1 MPARRPAP
9 TLIVVFHHQRNHGSL
24 LVAHHESND
33 ALDRPPG
40 IARRGSGNNLVS
52 LVSPQR
58 KSPTDSAFASLESIN
73 RSLQEENEALQ
84 AQLNQAQL
92 ECRAL
97 ESSLR
102 YFASN
107 ADASDDPAASAEL
120 TRLLSP
126 DAQRPP
132 PAAGSP
138 TEEGGVAQ
146 GSAARTLLRRG
157 KHGLHHHSAALSG
170 GDDDERAAKLESER
184 FGSNDTPEPAADD
197 FAEEKDDATTER
209 IRRFL
214 QKRAPFDT
222 LDEAQLLRLV
232 GAMVGQAAAE
242 GEVIMREGEAGG
254 ALCYLVDGGEFAISV
269 GGAQVDSVGEGAVI
283 GELALLYNVP
293 RTATV
298 SCVSEGGASLWVLHR
313 SVFQRTIRAETIAR
327 RRQVY
332 EFLKSNHFFSSMGER
347 QLSRLTDA
355 VEVVHFEAKVEIM
368 REGDAADA
376 MYIIKEGQCVVSQE
390 IITQD
395 DGGAEKSDSRLCG
408 IVGVG
413 EYFGERA
420 LITSEPRS
428 ATVAAVGDVETL
440 KIDRGVF
447 LQLLGPLHAP
457 LLKKMPRDG
466 SPRGSRAS
474 SRRGSAKG
482 AAALGLYGTPPTDVS
497 PPSQRALADAV
508 ARAVGGGG
516 SAGGSSGAS
525 RSDSPGPLAHLGRLD
540 SPMALRDGAA
550 ASSPLSRAVAA
561 EEKSRRYRPSL
572 DQLVVVR
579 PLGSGGF
586 GRVSL
591 VKDPRT
597 RCRYALKIVSK
608 KKLLA
613 SKPQT
618 RTKWIMREK
627 HDGGARNSGAILAQF
642 CNDGP
647 IL

>member
-1 MPARRPAP
+1 MPPA
-9 TLIVVFHHQRNHGSL
+9 TIMRI
-24 LVAHHESND
+24 ESND

-107 ADASDDPAASAEL
+107 ADAGDDPAASAEL

-132 PAAGSP
+132 SGSP

-197 FAEEKDDATTER
+197 FAEEKDDLTTER

-269 GGAQVDSVGEGAVI
+269 GGA
-283 GELALLYNVP
+283 
-293 RTATV
+293 
-298 SCVSEGGASLWVLHR
+298 
-313 SVFQRTIRAETIAR
+313 RA
-327 RRQVY
+327 
-332 EFLKSNHFFSSMGER
+332 
-347 QLSRLTDA
+347 D
-355 VEVVHFEAKVEIM
+355 
-368 REGDAADA
+368 
-376 MYIIKEGQCVVSQE
+376 
-390 IITQD
+390 
-395 DGGAEKSDSRLCG
+395 
-408 IVGVG
+408 
-413 EYFGERA
+413 
-420 LITSEPRS
+420 
-428 ATVAAVGDVETL
+428 
-440 KIDRGVF
+440 
-447 LQLLGPLHAP
+447 
-457 LLKKMPRDG
+457 
-466 SPRGSRAS
+466 
-474 SRRGSAKG
+474 
-482 AAALGLYGTPPTDVS
+482 
-497 PPSQRALADAV
+497 
-508 ARAVGGGG
+508 
-516 SAGGSSGAS
+516 
-525 RSDSPGPLAHLGRLD
+525 
-540 SPMALRDGAA
+540 
-550 ASSPLSRAVAA
+550 
-561 EEKSRRYRPSL
+561 
-572 DQLVVVR
+572 
-579 PLGSGGF
+579 
-586 GRVSL
+586 
-591 VKDPRT
+591 
-597 RCRYALKIVSK
+597 
-608 KKLLA
+608 
-613 SKPQT
+613 
-618 RTKWIMREK
+618 
-627 HDGGARNSGAILAQF
+627 
-642 CNDGP
+642 
-647 IL
+647 

>member
-1 MPARRPAP
+1 MQLARAHRRSTINFAGDVRNSADALESEVRRLRRSTINFAGDVSNAEAPSFPTTAAATGACSSSASIMPPA
-9 TLIVVFHHQRNHGSL
+9 TIMRI
-24 LVAHHESND
+24 ESND

-107 ADASDDPAASAEL
+107 AEASDDPAASAEL
-120 TRLLSP
+120 TRILSP
-126 DAQRPP
+126 EAQRPP
-132 PAAGSP
+132 PAASP

-170 GDDDERAAKLESER
+170 GDDDERAVKLESER

-209 IRRFL
+209 IRSFL

-254 ALCYLVDGGEFAISV
+254 ALCYLVDGGEFAFSV
-269 GGAQVDSVGEGAVI
+269 GGAQVDAVGEGAVI

-313 SVFQRTIRAETIAR
+313 SVFQRTIRAETIAW

-355 VEVVHFEAKVEIM
+355 VEVVHFEAK
-368 REGDAADA
+368 
-376 MYIIKEGQCVVSQE
+376 
-390 IITQD
+390 
-395 DGGAEKSDSRLCG
+395 DSFVRL
-408 IVGVG
+408 
-413 EYFGERA
+413 
-420 LITSEPRS
+420 
-428 ATVAAVGDVETL
+428 
-440 KIDRGVF
+440 
-447 LQLLGPLHAP
+447 
-457 LLKKMPRDG
+457 
-466 SPRGSRAS
+466 
-474 SRRGSAKG
+474 
-482 AAALGLYGTPPTDVS
+482 
-497 PPSQRALADAV
+497 
-508 ARAVGGGG
+508 
-516 SAGGSSGAS
+516 
-525 RSDSPGPLAHLGRLD
+525 
-540 SPMALRDGAA
+540 
-550 ASSPLSRAVAA
+550 AA
-561 EEKSRRYRPSL
+561 EG
-572 DQLVVVR
+572 V
-579 PLGSGGF
+579 SGPPISAEDEEQYGHVWQAF
-586 GRVSL
+586 GA
-591 VKDPRT
+591 PT
-597 RCRYALKIVSK
+597 
-608 KKLLA
+608 
-613 SKPQT
+613 
-618 RTKWIMREK
+618 
-627 HDGGARNSGAILAQF
+627 G
-642 CNDGP
+642 
-647 IL
+647 

>member
-1 MPARRPAP
+1 MPRARVVAP
-9 TLIVVFHHQRNHGSL
+9 LFRVER
-24 LVAHHESND
+24 
-33 ALDRPPG
+33 
-40 IARRGSGNNLVS
+40 RRG
-52 LVSPQR
+52 
-58 KSPTDSAFASLESIN
+58 
-73 RSLQEENEALQ
+73 
-84 AQLNQAQL
+84 
-92 ECRAL
+92 
-97 ESSLR
+97 
-102 YFASN
+102 
-107 ADASDDPAASAEL
+107 DDPAASAEP

-209 IRRFL
+209 IRSFL

-482 AAALGLYGTPPTDVS
+482 RDGSGSTARLRPTCRRRASARSQTPSRAPSAAAAPPAAR
-497 PPSQRALADAV
+497 RARV
-508 ARAVGGGG
+508 APTR
-516 SAGGSSGAS
+516 
-525 RSDSPGPLAHLGRLD
+525 PGPLSHLGRLD

-550 ASSPLSRAVAA
+550 ASARSAAPSPRRRSRGGTGRRSTSSWWCARSARAA
-561 EEKSRRYRPSL
+561 SAASRS
-572 DQLVVVR
+572 
-579 PLGSGGF
+579 S
-586 GRVSL
+586 
-591 VKDPRT
+591 RT
-597 RCRYALKIVSK
+597 RGRAAATPSR
-608 KKLLA
+608 
-613 SKPQT
+613 S
-618 RTKWIMREK
+618 
-627 HDGGARNSGAILAQF
+627 
-642 CNDGP
+642 
-647 IL
+647 